1 MDKKFNQIFESTIDR
16 FKQGGLLT
24 GDLVKFKANALT
36 NEWVKKQLP
45 TMVDKIKEFIE
56 SDKNIR
62 VAAVKALRP
71 AAAGSFQSNLQV
83 DDWYCDITQ
92 EEAPGLFL
100 NFLTV
105 PIELLDQIDVEGN
118 LPPIPDSQ
126 KFDPNDERVTIKPEE
141 VKIEQGDTEHNAAY
155 GTKSQEG
162 DKSLSNKDY
171 KQDFADEPSTAT
183 YIKALES

>member
-1 MDKKFNQIFESTIDR
+1 M
-16 FKQGGLLT
+16 
-24 GDLVKFKANALT
+24 
-36 NEWVKKQLP
+36 
-45 TMVDKIKEFIE
+45 
-56 SDKNIR
+56 
-62 VAAVKALRP
+62 
-71 AAAGSFQSNLQV
+71 
-83 DDWYCDITQ
+83 
-92 EEAPGLFL
+92 
-100 NFLTV
+100 
-105 PIELLDQIDVEGN
+105 EGN

-162 DKSLSNKDY
+162 DKNLSNKDY